1 MWCATCETER
11 LFLPDAEDP
20 AEMVCVQCHSSPS
33 QQPGSPA
40 LRWDSPHSEESSDEE
55 IHDDVCVIEPPPV
68 LDDAVDWHPGHV
80 ALRPDFQDSTSSSD
94 LPGDDQ
100 AAQVAQA
107 PSGAKTVR
115 RRSSILCWAMLMLG
129 VALFACGGSLIGFS
143 LLGDRGELW
152 SLGTPLALA
161 GQAAFLIG
169 LVLQLDV
176 IWYQSRQTSRNV
188 SRLDVRLTEMQDA
201 PEEHCEL
208 AEAETAHRF
217 DRDIPQETSPQFL
230 LRDLKG
236 QLELLANRL
245 SHESEKL

>member
-11 LFLPDAEDP
+11 LFAPDAEDP
-20 AEMVCVQCHSSPS
+20 AVLVCVQCHMNRAPQSGSSTI
-33 QQPGSPA
+33 
-40 LRWDSPHSEESSDEE
+40 RWDGPHTENSSVEE
-55 IHDDVCVIEPPPV
+55 IHDDVCMIEPPPV

-80 ALRPDFQDSTSSSD
+80 ALRPAFQGSPPSPHLSHDN
-94 LPGDDQ
+94 L
-100 AAQVAQA
+100 AASALQT
-107 PSGAKTVR
+107 PSRPKAFR
-115 RRSSILCWAMLMLG
+115 RRSSILCWALLMLG
-129 VALFACGGSLIGFS
+129 VALFACGGSLIGYS

-169 LVLQLDV
+169 LILQLDV

-188 SRLDVRLTEMQDA
+188 SHLDDRLTKMQDA
-201 PEEHCEL
+201 PEEQGEL
-208 AEAETAHRF
+208 PEAKMAHRF
-217 DRDIPQETSPQFL
+217 YQDMAQGANPQLL

-245 SHESEKL
+245 SHEAEKH